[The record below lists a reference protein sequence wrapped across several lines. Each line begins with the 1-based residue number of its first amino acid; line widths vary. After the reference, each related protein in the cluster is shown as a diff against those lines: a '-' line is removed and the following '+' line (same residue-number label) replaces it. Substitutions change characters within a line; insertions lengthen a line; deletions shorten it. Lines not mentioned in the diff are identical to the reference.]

1 MNEEGNYSI
10 EASIVLP
17 LMMIFIIT
25 IITITIYI
33 FNGNKENLI
42 SNNSSL
48 DNNFNIYDGIN
59 NVKEDNI
66 LFD

>member
-33 FNGNKENLI
+33 FNGNKENFI